1 MNNNGNMIS
10 RMLVNRGLFRDSSS
24 YSDRY
29 SDMDRSGIEHSIGIL
44 EQNRKLMVESI
55 RELEEMET
63 QVQNVDELL
72 EWTNKLGMVIRLV
85 QKQKQYLEQYV
96 GNNKEILVGLV
107 RSIYRIK

>member
-44 EQNRKLMVESI
+44 E
-55 RELEEMET
+55 
-63 QVQNVDELL
+63 
-72 EWTNKLGMVIRLV
+72 
-85 QKQKQYLEQYV
+85 
-96 GNNKEILVGLV
+96 
-107 RSIYRIK
+107 